1 MKKLLIFTALIIFS
15 LSATVYAATYE
26 QLYDCSGSDDTIL
39 GIVPG
44 KIGNEND
51 CKGLENYKSSYT
63 ACIQEI
69 RETNR
74 KILALYNQG
83 KCKKSNMK
91 ISETFKNSKCSFS
104 YNASKKEVVGYA
116 FSGNSK
122 DKDAC
127 LVLLAKEIKKKY
139 PNITTDNSDFVK
151 YGFTY
156 KESRY

>member
-26 QLYDCSGSDDTIL
+26 QLYDCSGSDGTIL
-39 GIVPG
+39 NIIPG
-44 KIGNEND
+44 KVGEEND

-69 RETNR
+69 RESNR
-74 KILALYNQG
+74 KTLALYNQG
-83 KCKKSNMK
+83 KCKKSNMQ
-91 ISETFKNSKCSFS
+91 ISKTIEDTKCSFF
-104 YNASKKEVVGYA
+104 YDEKEKEIRGYSSVGKA
-116 FSGNSK
+116 K
-122 DKDAC
+122 EIC
-127 LVLLAKEIKKKY
+127 LMSLAKELKNKY